1 MRYRTLGRTGLEVSE
16 IGLGGAVFAGT
27 SHGPFDET
35 DAVKA
40 IRTALEAGVN
50 YIDTS
55 RHYGPS
61 EEIIGKALMDYTG
74 EYIICTKI
82 SPRQMPTAAET
93 IAGVEESLA
102 TLRRS
107 HVDVLLAH
115 DIQHLGEGV
124 KAVESILQR
133 GGMVE
138 GFRQLQREGR
148 VRFIGVS
155 GRLAEVTAA
164 VQTGEFDVALSFNR
178 FNLLDWSAEEGLLP
192 QAERHNVGVV
202 MGGVFYQG
210 FLSLPLELVLQ
221 RVEKGLL
228 WAWDWTDARRESV
241 LNRLEKLREFVAD
254 DLAALRRLAVQ
265 FVLSEP
271 RVSVTVIGMKTA
283 IEVTENISTVQKG
296 GLNAETVARLKAL

>member
-16 IGLGGAVFAGT
+16 IGVGGAVYAGT
-27 SHGPFDET
+27 SHGPFDEA
-35 DAVKA
+35 DAIAA
-40 IRTALEAGVN
+40 IHTALEAGVN

-61 EEIIGKALMDYTG
+61 EDIIGKALTG
-74 EYIICTKI
+74 YRGDCIICTKI
-82 SPRQMPTAAET
+82 SPRQNPTAAET

-115 DIQHLGEGV
+115 DIQHLGEGA

-133 GGMVE
+133 GRMVE
-138 GFRQLQREGR
+138 GFRQLQRAGR

-155 GRLAEVTAA
+155 GRLAEVAAA
-164 VQTGEFDVALSFNR
+164 VETGEFDVALSFNR

-192 QAERHNVGVV
+192 QAGAHNVGVV

-210 FLSLPLELVLQ
+210 FLSLPLELVLE
-221 RVEKGLL
+221 RVENGLL
-228 WAWDWTDARRESV
+228 WAWDWTETRRNLV
-241 LNRLEKLREFVAD
+241 LNRLEKVREYVD
-254 DLAALRRLAVQ
+254 NDLVALRRLAVQ

-271 RVSVTVIGMKTA
+271 QISAAVIGMKSVD
-283 IEVTENISTVQKG
+283 EVRENLSVVETG
-296 GLNAETVARLKAL
+296 NLDAGTVARLKAL

>member
-1 MRYRTLGRTGLEVSE
+1 MRYRPLGRTGLVVSE

-35 DAVKA
+35 DAVNA

-61 EEIIGKALMDYTG
+61 EEIIGKALTDYTG

-192 QAERHNVGVV
+192 QAERPNVGVV

>member
-27 SHGPFDET
+27 SHGPFDEA
-35 DAVKA
+35 DAIAA
-40 IRTALEAGVN
+40 IRTALKNDVN

-61 EEIIGKALMDYTG
+61 EDIIGRALTGYTG
-74 EYIICTKI
+74 NCIICTKL
-82 SPRQMPTAAET
+82 SPRQGVTAADA

-102 TLRRS
+102 ALRRS

-115 DIQHLGEGV
+115 DIQHLGEGADAV
-124 KAVESILQR
+124 KKILQR
-133 GGMVE
+133 GGMVD
-138 GFRQLQREGR
+138 GLRQLQREGR

-178 FNLLDWSAEEGLLP
+178 FNLLDWSAAEALLL
-192 QAERHNVGVV
+192 QAEAHNVGVTV
-202 MGGVFYQG
+202 GGVFYQG

-228 WAWDWTDARRESV
+228 WAWDWTDTRRESV
-241 LNRLEKLREFVAD
+241 LNRLERLREFVGD
-254 DLAALRRLAVQ
+254 DLVALRRLAVQ

-271 RVSVTVIGMKTA
+271 RVSAAVIGMKSAT
-283 IEVTENISTVQKG
+283 EVTENLSAVETG
-296 GLNAETVARLKAL
+296 GLDAETVARLKVL